1 MARDVMAPPL
11 SVQDRVEQV
20 RARIAAAGRR
30 PDDVAIVAVT
40 KGFGPN
46 AVEAAVAA
54 GLHDCGEN
62 YAQEL
67 LAKAA
72 ATGAVGV
79 RWHFM
84 GPVQRNKVAALA
96 AHVALWQGVDRIA
109 AAAEIAR
116 RAPGAR
122 VLVQVNLSGDPA
134 RPGSEWG
141 EAPALVEEAVDLGL
155 EVGGLM
161 GVAGRKGAREQF
173 RRLAALA
180 TRLGLTEVSM
190 GMSGDFEVAVQ
201 EGSTMVRIGTALFG
215 ARPGA
220 AQVRR

>member
-1 MARDVMAPPL
+1 MH
-11 SVQDRVEQV
+11 DRVEQV
-20 RARIAAAGRR
+20 RARIASAGRR

-46 AVEAAVAA
+46 AVEAAAAA

-72 ATGAVGV
+72 VTEAAGV

-96 AHVALWQGVDRIA
+96 GPVTLWQGVDRTA

-134 RPGSEWG
+134 RPGCGWG
-141 EAPALVEEAVDLGL
+141 EAPALVEAASDLGL
-155 EVGGLM
+155 KVEGLM
-161 GVAGRKGAREQF
+161 GVARREGARAQF

-180 TRLGLTEVSM
+180 NGLGLAEVSM

-201 EGSTMVRIGTALFG
+201 EGSTMVRVGTALFG

>member
-1 MARDVMAPPL
+1 MAPPL
-11 SVQDRVEQV
+11 ALQDRVEQV
-20 RARIAAAGRR
+20 RARIASAGRR

-40 KGFGPN
+40 KGFGPD
-46 AVEAAVAA
+46 AVEAATAA

-72 ATGAVGV
+72 ASDSAV

-84 GPVQRNKVAALA
+84 GPVQRNKVAGLA
-96 AHVALWQGVDRIA
+96 GHVALWQGIDRA
-109 AAAEIAR
+109 AAAGEIAR

-134 RPGSEWG
+134 RPGCGWG
-141 EAPALVEEAVDLGL
+141 EAPALVEAASDLGL
-155 EVGGLM
+155 EVEGLM
-161 GVAGRKGAREQF
+161 GVAGREGARAQF

-180 TRLGLTEVSM
+180 TRLGLAEVSM